1 MTGCPRCGGVLPGDP
16 GRVCQCGR
24 EWAVQPPVDPEVDW
38 EMVLHLLVVRSGQRC
53 EARTPACLGSTAG
66 KSSPGGYLHELTRQ
80 RVNIHHR
87 RPRGMGGTNRPDTNT
102 LANLLLVCGAGNVM
116 GCHGYLEKART
127 IALAR
132 GYLLPKEGPESVPA
146 EQPLVLP
153 GGRRVLLDPVSPVYV
168 AIPDMPVYALDAPDW
183 ATAA

>member
-1 MTGCPRCGGVLPGDP
+1 MSGCPRCGGVLPGDP

-66 KSSPGGYLHELTRQ
+66 KSSPGGYLHELTRR
-80 RVNIHHR
+80 RVSIHHR
-87 RPRGMGGTNRPDTNT
+87 RPRGMGGTDREDTHT
-102 LANLLLVCGAGNVM
+102 LPNLMLLCGTGTI
-116 GCHGYLEKART
+116 GCHGFIESHRE

-132 GYLLPKEGPESVPA
+132 GILLPKEGPGSVPA
-146 EQPLVLP
+146 QRPLVTP
-153 GGRRVLLDPVSPVYV
+153 GGRLVFLDYAPAY
-168 AIPDMPVYALDAPDW
+168 IDTGRYALDVPGW
-183 ATAA
+183 ETAA